1 MLRIYQLLI
10 LILLP
15 VVVLR
20 LIYRSIREPAYRDHL
35 VERFGW
41 VGDYPTHD
49 VWIHAVSAGETIAA
63 EALIR
68 SLLEEGRSIVLTVTT
83 PAGRE
88 AAHRLFGPSI
98 TLVYAPYD
106 VPFCVNRFLR
116 SMAPRA
122 ALIIET
128 EIWPGW
134 LAALG
139 RQGIPAALINGRL
152 SEKSYRRYARAKGL
166 IQAALQS
173 LALVG
178 CQSEAH
184 RERFLALGAR
194 ESSART
200 LGSIKFDAGLPPD
213 FQEDVGRTK
222 HRLGPEPVLLAASTH
237 APEESF
243 CLTAFK
249 ALKSQYP
256 SLRLVLAPR
265 HVHRAS
271 GLVNDAVSAGFKA
284 KVTSQN
290 GLLSDVDVVVLDEM
304 GQLLTWYGVAQAA
317 FIGGTL
323 IDHGGHN
330 FMEAAAAECPVI
342 VGQSLYNFES
352 MAALFLAERA
362 MVQVQDEQALGTA
375 LGQLLSDD
383 EERSRLS
390 DSALRLVH
398 RESGAL
404 DRTRAALIA
413 ANVLPDIA
421 KGSER

>member
-1 MLRIYQLLI
+1 
-10 LILLP
+10 
-15 VVVLR
+15 
-20 LIYRSIREPAYRDHL
+20 
-35 VERFGW
+35 
-41 VGDYPTHD
+41 
-49 VWIHAVSAGETIAA
+49 
-63 EALIR
+63 
-68 SLLEEGRSIVLTVTT
+68 
-83 PAGRE
+83 
-88 AAHRLFGPSI
+88 
-98 TLVYAPYD
+98 
-106 VPFCVNRFLR
+106 
-116 SMAPRA
+116 
-122 ALIIET
+122 
-128 EIWPGW
+128 
-134 LAALG
+134 
-139 RQGIPAALINGRL
+139 
-152 SEKSYRRYARAKGL
+152 
-166 IQAALQS
+166 
-173 LALVG
+173 
-178 CQSEAH
+178 
-184 RERFLALGAR
+184 
-194 ESSART
+194 
-200 LGSIKFDAGLPPD
+200 
-213 FQEDVGRTK
+213 
-222 HRLGPEPVLLAASTH
+222 
-237 APEESF
+237 
-243 CLTAFK
+243 
-249 ALKSQYP
+249 
-256 SLRLVLAPR
+256 VLAPR
-265 HVHRAS
+265 HVHRAN

-290 GLLSDVDVVVLDEM
+290 GPLNDVDVVVLDEM

-362 MVQVQDEQALGTA
+362 MVQVQDEQALGKA

>member
-1 MLRIYQLLI
+1 M
-10 LILLP
+10 
-15 VVVLR
+15 
-20 LIYRSIREPAYRDHL
+20 
-35 VERFGW
+35 
-41 VGDYPTHD
+41 
-49 VWIHAVSAGETIAA
+49 
-63 EALIR
+63 
-68 SLLEEGRSIVLTVTT
+68 
-83 PAGRE
+83 
-88 AAHRLFGPSI
+88 
-98 TLVYAPYD
+98 
-106 VPFCVNRFLR
+106 
-116 SMAPRA
+116 
-122 ALIIET
+122 
-128 EIWPGW
+128 
-134 LAALG
+134 
-139 RQGIPAALINGRL
+139 
-152 SEKSYRRYARAKGL
+152 
-166 IQAALQS
+166 
-173 LALVG
+173 
-178 CQSEAH
+178 
-184 RERFLALGAR
+184 
-194 ESSART
+194 
-200 LGSIKFDAGLPPD
+200 
-213 FQEDVGRTK
+213 GRTK

-290 GLLSDVDVVVLDEM
+290 GSLNDVDVVVLDEM

-375 LGQLLSDD
+375 LGELLSDD